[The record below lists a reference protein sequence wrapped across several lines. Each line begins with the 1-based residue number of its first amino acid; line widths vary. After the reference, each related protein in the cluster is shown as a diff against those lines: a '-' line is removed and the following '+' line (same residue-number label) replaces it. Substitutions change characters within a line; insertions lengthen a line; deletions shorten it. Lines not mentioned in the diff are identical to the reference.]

1 MSKSAGTTRTVSST
15 SVPSVQLPYLLHGLQ
30 EARRQYEQGPPQFY
44 PGSTVADFRP
54 AEVLAHQ
61 YLQEQA
67 GPMAQL
73 AEGAIP
79 TANFLMQAYDVER
92 NPYIRAAVQG
102 AIQPVMQQLREQAL
116 PAIRSG
122 AVASGSYGGTR
133 QALAEGLAMQRAA
146 QEMGNISSQMY
157 NRAYETGLQA
167 ALSGIGAIPT
177 IQQTLAFPG
186 QVLSGVGA
194 QERALEQARI
204 NEDIARFQWGQMAPR
219 LALQEYMRLVGIPL
233 GGETTSEVHGSAPG
247 AAAQW
252 ASFGLSLL
260 PYLGRLFGWW

>member
-15 SVPSVQLPYLLHGLQ
+15 SVPSVQLPYLLFGLQ
-30 EARRQYEQGPPQFY
+30 QAKTQYDQGPPEFY
-44 PGSTVADFRP
+44 PGSTVADFTP
-54 AEVLAHQ
+54 AEELAQQ
-61 YLQEQA
+61 YLQQQA
-67 GPMAQL
+67 GTMAQL
-73 AEGAIP
+73 GEGAIP
-79 TANFLMQAYDVER
+79 TLNFLLQAYDVDK
-92 NPYIRAAVQG
+92 NPYIKSAVQG

-122 AVASGSYGGTR
+122 AVAAGGYGGTR

-177 IQQTLAFPG
+177 IQQALAYPG
-186 QVLSGVGA
+186 QVLGAVGA
-194 QERALEQARI
+194 QQRALDQAKI
-204 NEDIARFQWGQMAPR
+204 NADIARFQWNQLAPR

-233 GGETTSEVHGSAPG
+233 GGETSTVVEGSAPG

-260 PYLGRLFGWW
+260 PYLGHLFGWW